1 MQQAQAVMQSLSSF
15 FSAMQSREEDRVT
28 KKYKTLI
35 DRAKKNGKDTTK
47 LEEQQEEEKNI
58 IRKKYADKQFAM
70 TALQIIANTAAGISK
85 IWAEWG
91 WNPPTAIGLTA
102 AESAVGAIQLATAK
116 AQRDQA
122 AGLYTGGYSDEVE
135 GFTGNG
141 NPREV
146 AGVVPVHKQEF
157 VINHESLKIPVVK
170 RVADVI
176 DSAQKRKSYN
186 IENTTRIL
194 QNTIISRNGFANG
207 GYTSTPSVQSVATV
221 SQPSDHR
228 ILEAI
233 TQNTQLLERLLDE
246 GITILRLRKEIK
258 HQETLEANAQR

>member
-1 MQQAQAVMQSLSSF
+1 M
-15 FSAMQSREEDRVT
+15 T

-35 DRAKKNGKDTTK
+35 ERAKKNGKDTTK
-47 LEEQQEEEKNI
+47 LEEQQEEEKFEI
-58 IRKKYADKQFAM
+58 KKKYADKQFAL
-70 TALQIIANTAAGISK
+70 TVLNIIANTAAGVSK

-91 WNPPTAIGLTA
+91 AKPPVAIALSA
-102 AESAVGAIQLATAK
+102 MEVAVGAIQLATAK

-135 GFTGNG
+135 GYTGNG

-157 VINHESLKIPVVK
+157 VINHEALKIPVVK

-176 DSAQKRKSYN
+176 DNAQKRKSYN

-207 GYTSTPSVQSVATV
+207 GYTSTPSVPYVATQ
-221 SQPSDHR
+221 SQPSDPR
-228 ILEAI
+228 ILDSVNR
-233 TQNTQLLERLLDE
+233 NTQMLERLLDE
-246 GITILRLRKEIK
+246 GITILRLRKENQAPGNPRSKRPEISSYY
-258 HQETLEANAQR
+258 A